1 MQIEWGK
8 LLVILTVVI
17 GAVTCLITKVMHE
30 SAGVG
35 IITACLG
42 YTFGNGRLA
51 SRGKEPVPMIGRRGP
66 QGPR

>member
-8 LLVILTVVI
+8 LLVLLTAI
-17 GAVTCLITKVMHE
+17 AGAVVCLIAEVMHE

-42 YTFGNGRLA
+42 YAFGNGRLA
-51 SRGKEPVPMIGRRGP
+51 SRGKEPVPMIGRRE
-66 QGPR
+66 PR